1 MRKTEIIPRL
11 AGASF
16 AHAEFQPGHVLSAQW
31 KLRGGALLALIAN
44 LSDQTATRS
53 HASFRGRSIWG
64 GQAPER
70 LPAWSV
76 FWAIG
81 DP

>member
-1 MRKTEIIPRL
+1 VRMMEIIPRL
-11 AGASF
+11 DGASF
-16 AHAEFQPGHVLSAQW
+16 AHAEFQPGNILNAQW
-31 KLRGGALLALIAN
+31 RLRGGALLALIAN
-44 LSDQTATRS
+44 LSDQTAMRS
-53 HASFRGRSIWG
+53 HTSFRGRSIWG

-81 DP
+81 DV